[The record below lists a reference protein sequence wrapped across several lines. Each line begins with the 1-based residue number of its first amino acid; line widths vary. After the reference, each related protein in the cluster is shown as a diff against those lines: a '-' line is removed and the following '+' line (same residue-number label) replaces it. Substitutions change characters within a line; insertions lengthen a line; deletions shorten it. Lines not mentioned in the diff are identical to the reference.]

1 MEEEAEQQ
9 VGGRNQEGEIEV
21 AEIAG
26 EVQEGRVQDH
36 LHRRDDVHEVGP
48 AEDRVLPAL
57 IKSKYRQIADQ
68 LAGDGTSL
76 WLIEGERTGAVHVVP
91 AVGEHT

>member
-1 MEEEAEQQ
+1 MEKEAEQQ
-9 VGGRNQEGEIEV
+9 VGGRSQEGEIE
-21 AEIAG
+21 ATEAAG
-26 EVQEGRVQDH
+26 EGQERGVQDH

-57 IKSKYRQIADQ
+57 AESEYRQVADQ
-68 LAGDGTSL
+68 RAGDGTSL
-76 WLIEGERTGAVHVVP
+76 WRIEGERTGAVHVVP